1 MKVRM
6 TVHFER
12 ATLKAVDEL
21 AARKGITKS
30 TVIEA
35 AVSSHLSPDGPDRLE
50 AALTRRLDRINRQ
63 VDRIERDIAI
73 SAEAFALF
81 VRFWLTVTPPLPDG
95 AQPAAQAKAR
105 ERYDEFV
112 AVLGRRVA
120 KGQSILAE
128 FSSEVSPSDERDAPS
143 LATNRRD

>member
-6 TVHFER
+6 TVHFEP

-21 AARKGITKS
+21 SALKGLTKS
-30 TVIEA
+30 TIIEA
-35 AVSSHLSPDGPDRLE
+35 AVASHLSPDGPDRLE
-50 AALTRRLDRINRQ
+50 AALTRRLDRIYRQ
-63 VDRIERDIAI
+63 MERLERDVAI

-95 AQPAAQAKAR
+95 AQAAAQAKAR

-112 AVLGRRVA
+112 AVLGRRLA

-128 FSSEVSPSDERDAPS
+128 VSSEVPAWPNERRAVS
-143 LATNRRD
+143 ETGT

>member
-12 ATLKAVDEL
+12 ATLKAIDEF
-21 AARKGITKS
+21 AARKGLTKS

-35 AVSSHLSPDGPDRLE
+35 AVASHLSPDGPDRLE
-50 AALTRRLDRINRQ
+50 AALTRRLDRTNRQ
-63 VDRIERDIAI
+63 LERIERNMTI
-73 SAEAFALF
+73 SAEAFALY
-81 VRFWLTVTPPLPDG
+81 VRFWLAVTPPLPDG
-95 AQPAAQAKAR
+95 AHAATQAKAR

-112 AVLGRRVA
+112 AVLGRRLA

-128 FSSEVSPSDERDAPS
+128 VSSDLPAGARENASPFPK
-143 LATNRRD
+143 

>member
-6 TVHFER
+6 TVHFEP

-21 AARKGITKS
+21 AARKGLTKS

-35 AVSSHLSPDGPDRLE
+35 AVASQLSPDGPDRLE

-63 VDRIERDIAI
+63 MERLQRDVAI

-95 AQPAAQAKAR
+95 AQAVAQAKAR
-105 ERYDEFV
+105 ERYEEFV
-112 AVLGRRVA
+112 AVLGRRLA

-128 FSSEVSPSDERDAPS
+128 VSSDLPAWENAAPFPK
-143 LATNRRD
+143 